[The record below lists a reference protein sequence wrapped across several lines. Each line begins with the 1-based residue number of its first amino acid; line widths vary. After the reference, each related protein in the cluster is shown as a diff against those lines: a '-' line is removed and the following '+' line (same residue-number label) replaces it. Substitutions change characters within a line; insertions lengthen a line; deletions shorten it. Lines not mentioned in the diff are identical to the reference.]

1 MVLRR
6 YERRAAV
13 IDGLGDEA
21 IEVCADDVVK
31 RIAKLMKHI
40 EPRSLAKH
48 YIRFYI
54 FLYFIFRD
62 PKYTRIN
69 LSHWK
74 RLVLRMSKC
83 ELGLLF
89 VPQQKD
95 SWSCGFRTILVAQA
109 LLNSGSGLL
118 SHDEAWLKPMEDF
131 EIEDHDVSEKAM
143 LDLAKRWDEITRP
156 VKPKAEVVPAPFNHV
171 KREGHVKVERLLRPV
186 ATPCRA
192 LPREPEAVPAQAA
205 AAAGAADPNSSTSPS
220 PPCEKPAAPT
230 DAGSDEKTDSAEAE
244 QSFEE
249 ALTKGV
255 MQVLENRT
263 EQQALRRDE
272 KLAKK
277 ILAKAGVRFNEEFQK
292 QHCAR
297 LEKGHWQNFL
307 AAVIGTLH
315 KRSDN
320 NLNCLICRN
329 LIASFD
335 VPRAAATIAAE
346 MDRQK
351 GKPSEP
357 TGPLPEPVDAA
368 AGDGVIVP
376 HVPVEGGE
384 DCVPVEPACK
394 KARRGRPPK
403 GEKSDFN
410 LLNFLE
416 SDRSGQ
422 YKRLSEEEA

>member
-1 MVLRR
+1 M
-6 YERRAAV
+6 
-13 IDGLGDEA
+13 
-21 IEVCADDVVK
+21 
-31 RIAKLMKHI
+31 
-40 EPRSLAKH
+40 
-48 YIRFYI
+48 
-54 FLYFIFRD
+54 
-62 PKYTRIN
+62 
-69 LSHWK
+69 
-74 RLVLRMSKC
+74 
-83 ELGLLF
+83 
-89 VPQQKD
+89 
-95 SWSCGFRTILVAQA
+95 
-109 LLNSGSGLL
+109 
-118 SHDEAWLKPMEDF
+118 
-131 EIEDHDVSEKAM
+131 
-143 LDLAKRWDEITRP
+143 
-156 VKPKAEVVPAPFNHV
+156 
-171 KREGHVKVERLLRPV
+171 
-186 ATPCRA
+186 
-192 LPREPEAVPAQAA
+192 
-205 AAAGAADPNSSTSPS
+205 
-220 PPCEKPAAPT
+220 
-230 DAGSDEKTDSAEAE
+230 
-244 QSFEE
+244 
-249 ALTKGV
+249 
-255 MQVLENRT
+255 
-263 EQQALRRDE
+263 
-272 KLAKK
+272 
-277 ILAKAGVRFNEEFQK
+277 
-292 QHCAR
+292 
-297 LEKGHWQNFL
+297 
-307 AAVIGTLH
+307 IGTLH